1 MGAIQLP
8 KKKSGLEKN
17 KWDNSGLLLF
27 MKNWCF
33 TNAQVMLVKQDNK
46 RRRELVLTETLIFCK
61 HISKRYLSGTHTML
75 MQFSTKKR
83 TVLQTKDLSWQLSP
97 QKRPV
102 IREVCIIAIT
112 QSYKTEKQREN

>member
-46 RRRELVLTETLIFCK
+46 RR
-61 HISKRYLSGTHTML
+61 
-75 MQFSTKKR
+75 
-83 TVLQTKDLSWQLSP
+83 
-97 QKRPV
+97 
-102 IREVCIIAIT
+102 
-112 QSYKTEKQREN
+112 

>member
-1 MGAIQLP
+1 
-8 KKKSGLEKN
+8 
-17 KWDNSGLLLF
+17 
-27 MKNWCF
+27 
-33 TNAQVMLVKQDNK
+33 
-46 RRRELVLTETLIFCK
+46 
-61 HISKRYLSGTHTML
+61 ML